1 MAAPSPRLSRTRS
14 GRIRRLGDCR
24 LRSQEIGGDPRV
36 YSGMGS
42 LRCVVLLVSLN
53 SIICLVGMPWIR
65 QSSWPKKCVLLGT
78 KRSNKEK
85 YDGRVDSNVS
95 AHVMLMSFR
104 WLLFILPMHGMDC
117 APEILDLIL
126 SQNDPYNEPESSNH
140 MGFIY
145 VSPPIRTSNPFVQ
158 DVQFG
163 KQAQSSA
170 SSPHGNSPGMKH
182 AGIVEMGSLTC
193 GSSRGGREP

>member
-1 MAAPSPRLSRTRS
+1 MENCPVRVNTIGQLYT
-14 GRIRRLGDCR
+14 DCMSDR
-24 LRSQEIGGDPRV
+24 KLRFWQIDNQPNLRSEAICPRPCRAAKV
-36 YSGMGS
+36 PYSIHTFNGVIS
-42 LRCVVLLVSLN
+42 K
-53 SIICLVGMPWIR
+53 
-65 QSSWPKKCVLLGT
+65 PKG
-78 KRSNKEK
+78 
-85 YDGRVDSNVS
+85 
-95 AHVMLMSFR
+95 
-104 WLLFILPMHGMDC
+104 ILPMHRMDC